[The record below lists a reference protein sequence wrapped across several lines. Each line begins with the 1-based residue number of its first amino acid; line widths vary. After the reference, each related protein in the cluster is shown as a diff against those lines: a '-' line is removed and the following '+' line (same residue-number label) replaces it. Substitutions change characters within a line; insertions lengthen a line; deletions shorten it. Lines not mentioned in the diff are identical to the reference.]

1 MTTEQYITELQNIT
15 LNAINAL
22 RITGCADKL
31 ADSLSEKLEE
41 FAEPPKQTDGK
52 IAIFVD
58 GGIVQGIRSNIAEN
72 IDVEIV
78 DADNDPNDADDRW
91 EELQTELPFGNY

>member
-1 MTTEQYITELQNIT
+1 MTTEQYITELQNLT

-41 FAEPPKQTDGK
+41 LAEPPKQTNGK
-52 IAIFVD
+52 IAIFVE
-58 GGIVQGIRSNIAEN
+58 GGIVQGILSNIGET
-72 IDVEIV
+72 IDVEVV
-78 DADNDPNDADDRW
+78 DSDNDIDGAEDRW
-91 EELQTELPFGNY
+91 EELQNELPFGNY